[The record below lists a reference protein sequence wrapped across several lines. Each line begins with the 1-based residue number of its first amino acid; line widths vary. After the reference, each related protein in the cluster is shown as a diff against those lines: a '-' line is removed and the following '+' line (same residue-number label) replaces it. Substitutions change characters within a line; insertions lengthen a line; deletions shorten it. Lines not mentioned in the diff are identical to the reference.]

1 MLEDN
6 TISKI
11 AFLFVAYVVIA
22 GGVIAKSLSCQ
33 FQKQLDTNS
42 YVQHFIGILLVYMFI
57 MMEGGWD
64 FDEKENNKEARD
76 WSNGNSLHSM
86 AYALVIY
93 IFFILTS
100 KMKFIP
106 NMMFLFAILV
116 LYIVSTQYNY
126 WKLRES
132 VAESTLDKMK
142 SVKQI
147 FIYIAVILMG
157 YGIGDYYLYQQK
169 SYGSKF
175 RLHKFILGNPS
186 CNYEKK
192 Q

>member
-1 MLEDN
+1 MIEDN

-11 AFLFVAYVVIA
+11 AFLFVAYVVIS
-22 GGVIAKSLSCQ
+22 GGIIAKSLSCQ
-33 FQKQLDTNS
+33 FQKELETNNFL
-42 YVQHFIGILLVYMFI
+42 QHFIGILLIYMFI

-64 FDEKENNKEARD
+64 FDEKENNKETRD

-86 AYALVIY
+86 VYAFIIY
-93 IFFILTS
+93 TFFILTS

-106 NMMFLFAILV
+106 NMMFLLAILV
-116 LYIVSTQYNY
+116 LYLLSTQYNY

-132 VAESTLDKMK
+132 VPESTLEKMK

-147 FIYIAVILMG
+147 FIYIVLILMF
-157 YGIGDYYLYQQK
+157 YGIGDYYLYQQN

-175 RLHKFILGNPS
+175 KLHKFILGNPM

-192 Q
+192 K